1 MVLTK
6 LMKRFIT
13 NKFVLFAL
21 GTLFVILLWVI
32 CSLIFDKNGA
42 IFPNPILTM
51 GKFGEILADP
61 YTYKCLGYTFLRMLI
76 GFGLSFVLALLFG
89 ILAGNNENVYQF
101 FKPLM
106 VVIKSVPTVALVF
119 LFLVMINAK
128 NAPIFVVFVICFPI
142 LYEGVVGG
150 IKNVNKDLVEASKV
164 DGANYVK
171 GTVFIKL
178 PLAIPYIIVSIVSSF
193 ALSFKIEIM
202 AEVITGYTRNGLGS
216 VIHFTQVDDPTNM
229 AGIFA
234 YSLLAIIIM
243 LLVTLLE
250 EIVKHIL
257 KKRNVEL
264 SNNN

>member
-1 MVLTK
+1 M

-51 GKFGEILADP
+51 EKFVVILGEA
-61 YTYKCLGYTFLRMLI
+61 YTYKCLGFTFLRMLI
-76 GFGLSFVLALLFG
+76 GFGLSFAMALLFG
-89 ILAGNNENVYQF
+89 ILAGNNKHIYQF

-106 VVIKSVPTVALVF
+106 VVIRSVPTVALVF
-119 LFLVMINAK
+119 LFLVMITPK
-128 NAPIFVVFVICFPI
+128 DAPIFVVFVVCFPI

-150 IKNVNKDLVEASKV
+150 IKNISDDVIDASKV
-164 DGANYVK
+164 DGANYIK
-171 GTVFIKL
+171 GTLFVKL
-178 PLAIPYIIVSIVSSF
+178 PLAVPYIVVSVISSF
-193 ALSFKIEIM
+193 GLSFKIEIM
-202 AEVITGYTRNGLGS
+202 AEVITGVTKNGGLGS
-216 VIHFTQVDDPTNM
+216 VIHFTQVDDPSNM

-250 EIVKHIL
+250 EVIKQIL
-257 KKRNVEL
+257 KKKNIVV